1 MSMLQRLALFLLFV
15 CALVLVPVAFAGE
28 EPGGVLEGTL
38 DGRAVVLPVLK
49 TDIEADIQGDLA
61 TVTVTQTFANPSD
74 APMHARYLFPLD
86 HGAAVF
92 EMVMEVGAERIRAQ
106 IQEVKQA
113 ERTFAKAK
121 GEGRAAAL
129 LKEHRPN
136 MFTQDIA
143 NLM

>member
-1 MSMLQRLALFLLFV
+1 
-15 CALVLVPVAFAGE
+15 GE
-28 EPGGVLEGTL
+28 I
-38 DGRAVVLPVLK
+38 DGQTIVLPVLK
-49 TDIEADIQGDLA
+49 TDIDADVQGDLA

-74 APMHARYLFPLD
+74 APMHAKYLFPLD

-106 IQEVKQA
+106 IQEVRQA
-113 ERTFAKAK
+113 EATFARAKA
-121 GEGRAAAL
+121 EGRAAAL

-143 NLM
+143 NLMPGLPIVTKL